1 MHVDETDDADKMLNG
16 EDVDE
21 TDDADKMLNG
31 EDHDE
36 EWNVFQGEH
45 RNASNK
51 EDDSNINREEKQ
63 R

>member
-1 MHVDETDDADKMLNG
+1 MHVDETDDAEKMLNG

-36 EWNVFQGEH
+36 EWSVFQGER

>member
-1 MHVDETDDADKMLNG
+1 MYVLCMHVDETDDADKMLNG

-31 EDHDE
+31 EDHEE

-45 RNASNK
+45 
-51 EDDSNINREEKQ
+51 IMCI
-63 R
+63 

>member
-1 MHVDETDDADKMLNG
+1 MNVDETDDGDKMLNG

-21 TDDADKMLNG
+21 TDDEDKMLNG
-31 EDHDE
+31 EDDE
-36 EWNVFQGEH
+36 EWNIFQVEY
-45 RNASNK
+45 RNTSK

>member
-1 MHVDETDDADKMLNG
+1 MH
-16 EDVDE
+16 VDE